1 MNWLISFLTTVTSIG
16 GILFYT
22 RRNKEAIRKKYKQY
36 RKYFHLLTKFL
47 RPTPYVLPKQTAE
60 DFPLPYFPTTWY
72 PIGFANEFK
81 PNQIYHRKIAGQDI
95 VVYRNSLCSERIHVQ
110 YRHCPHMGVDLQYG
124 TIMNDCIICPFHHH
138 CIHPSKPNTVI
149 NEKPKEEIPVEQAGG
164 VIFVWFGSSSP
175 SISIQTMY
183 ASYFE
188 EEHKVNDPQLYS
200 WPMLSRTVGGHL
212 VDYAEHLLDVSHA
225 PNTHGVTLYEVNNM
239 LTTTDHSFI
248 VQFGIHGYGKIPKF
262 TYMTP
267 TFGYIDYGYNM
278 KTFVMFVVEDVG
290 KMRMVIVPLYYKS
303 GTYLQSVYSL
313 FGALYTQFDFSEE
326 AAFFSTKKHKN
337 RSLTKNEKNMEEF
350 RKWFGK
356 TYYSE
361 KSMHHFY
368 NKQW

>member
-1 MNWLISFLTTVTSIG
+1 
-16 GILFYT
+16 
-22 RRNKEAIRKKYKQY
+22 
-36 RKYFHLLTKFL
+36 
-47 RPTPYVLPKQTAE
+47 
-60 DFPLPYFPTTWY
+60 
-72 PIGFANEFK
+72 
-81 PNQIYHRKIAGQDI
+81 
-95 VVYRNSLCSERIHVQ
+95 
-110 YRHCPHMGVDLQYG
+110 
-124 TIMNDCIICPFHHH
+124 
-138 CIHPSKPNTVI
+138 
-149 NEKPKEEIPVEQAGG
+149 
-164 VIFVWFGSSSP
+164 
-175 SISIQTMY
+175 
-183 ASYFE
+183 
-188 EEHKVNDPQLYS
+188 
-200 WPMLSRTVGGHL
+200 
-212 VDYAEHLLDVSHA
+212 
-225 PNTHGVTLYEVNNM
+225 M